1 MLRKLV
7 IASAAAAAAA
17 GLGLASPAY
26 GQDLVDIKC
35 VGPTFGEKTTTAEVG
50 SIIGAGTALGRDAFT
65 NLLHD
70 ESTTRF
76 DYACGNGSVRNVGNT
91 RVQIDGPVRWTRW
104 RD

>member
-26 GQDLVDIKC
+26 GQDLVEVTC
-35 VGPTFGEKTTTAEVG
+35 VGPTFGTETNTAEVG
-50 SIIGAGTALGRDAFT
+50 GVIGTVTAVGGDAIS
-65 NLLHD
+65 NLIHD

-76 DYACGNGSVRNVGNT
+76 DYACGNGSVRSVGNT
-91 RVQIDGPVRWTRW
+91 RVQIEAPARWTPW

>member
-7 IASAAAAAAA
+7 VASAAAAAAA

-26 GQDLVDIKC
+26 ANDLVEVTC
-35 VGPTFGEKTTTAEVG
+35 VGPTFGEKTNTAEVG
-50 SIIGAGTALGRDAFT
+50 SIIGAVTALGGDAFS
-65 NLLHD
+65 NLIHD

-76 DYACGNGSVRNVGNT
+76 DYACANGSVRNVGNT
-91 RVQIDGPVRWTRW
+91 RVLVEGPVRWHRW